1 MGKREEKKNQF
12 AKQEKKSGKGV
23 WIVVAVACVGA
34 ALAVVF
40 GVNSASTDNG
50 KFVQATSGKI
60 SIPVAAVSDGQAHY
74 YSYDANGKTVDFF
87 LLKSKDGQI
96 RAALDACDVCYKSL
110 KGYRQEGDYM
120 VCNNCGQQFRSDQ
133 INVIKGGCNPAPLT
147 REVANGQVVLYE
159 QELISG
165 RSYFPR
171 S

>member
-12 AKQEKKSGKGV
+12 DKQEKTSGKGV

-34 ALAVVF
+34 AMAVVF
-40 GVNSASTDNG
+40 GMNPAATASG
-50 KFVQATSGKI
+50 KFVQAASGKV

-74 YSYDANGKTVDFF
+74 YSYDANGTTVDFF

-120 VCNNCGQQFRSDQ
+120 VCNNCGQKFRSDQ

-147 REVANGQVVLYE
+147 REVANGQVVLIE
-159 QELISG
+159 QELLSG